1 MHPFAMKPLTRRA
14 LARSATTLLAA
25 VALALA
31 LAPAQAFFFRTPQWP
46 EIKQSI
52 HEGHPGMPQTTT
64 AQLRLWLA
72 DASRAPPLLLDS
84 RAPAEYE
91 VSHLQ
96 GARLA
101 PSLSAALRVL
111 EGRAKDAPVVV
122 YCSVGVRSAALVQ
135 QLMREGWLNVSNLD
149 GSIFEWA
156 NQGYPVF
163 RGDAPAILVHPYS
176 KSWGTLLN
184 RRYWAESAL

>member
-1 MHPFAMKPLTRRA
+1 MQSLTRRA
-14 LARSATTLLAA
+14 VARAATTLLAA
-25 VALALA
+25 AA
-31 LAPAQAFFFRTPQWP
+31 LAPAHAFFFRAPQWP

-52 HEGHPGMPQTTT
+52 REDHPGMPQTTT

-72 DASRAPPLLLDS
+72 DASRTPPLLLDA

-101 PSLSAALRVL
+101 PSLSVALRVL

-156 NQGYPVF
+156 NLGYPVF
-163 RGDAPAILVHPYS
+163 RGNAPATQVHPYN
-176 KSWGTLLN
+176 KSWGTLLE